1 MSVTNKQIHAEVD
14 QIMSDYLRLLA
25 KESPVAARATQA
37 HCVGVLNV
45 IKERLPDEPSA
56 DAGDHG

>member
-1 MSVTNKQIHAEVD
+1 MTVTNKQLHAEVD

-37 HCVGVLNV
+37 HCVGVLDE
-45 IKERLPDEPSA
+45 IRKRLPDEPSEV
-56 DAGDHG
+56 GNGG